1 MSRSISANTKGLS
14 PEEIAQVAKIR
25 AQRFGGASTVERV
38 GLDADLKTPK
48 ELTDDL
54 LEYASDLQIDW
65 NSFRFQDMGNA
76 FGEGLQD
83 ALDTVS
89 SAIEVLRSVVDL
101 IASIADL
108 ALTIA
113 LEGIQLLKS
122 AFDAAILLLEGF
134 VDLLL
139 GTRVAT
145 LAYLPKTIKQ
155 AKSTREVLNIIA
167 DSYDDKLDFDRP
179 ISRSQSDTHLFV
191 GLIPTGP
198 NLQTIIRALEALGAI
213 FGFTAPDFSQKSYS
227 SDQYPY
233 NLYEAVG
240 QNTYPDWKS
249 SSFGDIGVIR
259 SFVYEIQQLI
269 ASLRTG
275 SSRLDAIR
283 RLIDII
289 QSRLATIQSSIQ
301 NILNIIE
308 AFANLALLPV
318 NTLTIYGPSDI
329 VGVQAGLRSASS
341 LETYPLAKEVEA
353 EVAAAFCL
361 HFVLGAGRFLD
372 FVQAIFQIK
381 ESATESASVVD
392 NSVTN
397 VRTQQQTVAQTASTQ
412 EDIIRTI
419 WRRPTNES
427 NED

>member
-1 MSRSISANTKGLS
+1 M
-14 PEEIAQVAKIR
+14 AQVAKIR
-25 AQRFGGASTVERV
+25 AQRFGSASTVERI

-48 ELTDDL
+48 QLADDL
-54 LEYASDLQIDW
+54 LEYAGDLQIDW
-65 NSFRFQDMGNA
+65 NSFRLQDMGNA

-83 ALDTVS
+83 ALDTVT
-89 SAIEVLRSVVDL
+89 SAVEVLRTVVGL
-101 IASIADL
+101 IGSIAEL

-113 LEGIQLLKS
+113 LEGIQLLKA

-145 LAYLPKTIKQ
+145 LAYMPKTLKQ

-167 DSYDDKLDFDRP
+167 DSYDDRLDFDRP
-179 ISRSQSDTHLFV
+179 ISRSNSDTHLFV

-198 NLQTIIRALEALGAI
+198 NLEFIMEALRALGLI
-213 FGFTAPDFSQKSYS
+213 FGFKAPEYNKKIYS
-227 SDQYPY
+227 SNQYPY
-233 NLYEAVG
+233 NLYQAVG

-249 SSFGDIGVIR
+249 ASFGDIGVIR

-283 RLIDII
+283 SLIATIE
-289 QSRLATIQSSIQ
+289 SRLATIQASVDQ
-301 NILNIIE
+301 ILSIIE
-308 AFANLALLPV
+308 AFANLATLPI
-318 NTLTIYGPSDI
+318 NTLTLYGPSDI
-329 VGVQAGLRSASS
+329 QGVQAGLRSATS
-341 LETYPLAKEVEA
+341 LDTYPLAREVEA
-353 EVAAAFCL
+353 DVAAAFCL

-381 ESATESASVVD
+381 ENATAGASVIDTAVAD
-392 NSVTN
+392 
-397 VRTQQQTVAQTASTQ
+397 VRSQQQTVAQTASNQ
-412 EDIIRTI
+412 SDILRTV